1 MNEEVLAE
9 QNNGYFNTRQK
20 KCKFGSKCYNTIH
33 KHPKNFI
40 IMLKLQIMFGKHHG
54 VEDRTIGSG
63 QCRLP
68 EAQTER
74 GNFLLHQ
81 GE

>member
-1 MNEEVLAE
+1 MVILIQGRKSANLD
-9 QNNGYFNTRQK
+9 QK
-20 KCKFGSKCYNTIH
+20 ATIPH
-33 KHPKNFI
+33 INIRKNFI
-40 IMLKLQIMFGKHHG
+40 MMLKLQIMFGKHHG

-81 GE
+81 EE

>member
-1 MNEEVLAE
+1 MVILIQGRKSANLD
-9 QNNGYFNTRQK
+9 QNA
-20 KCKFGSKCYNTIH
+20 TIPH
-33 KHPKNFI
+33 RNI
-40 IMLKLQIMFGKHHG
+40 RNNLIMMLKLQIMFGKHHG

-68 EAQTER
+68 EAQTKR

-81 GE
+81 QE